1 MTEILIA
8 LVMFAVFAAAWALLF
23 KAGALDWLID
33 ARMQTARTMLGQSQF
48 AFGGE
53 VRGVAAAAVAVRA
66 RAKPAARASAAAP
79 ATSTARPSRAGG
91 WLPAAPAHA

>member
-48 AFGGE
+48 AFDGE
-53 VRGVAAAAVAVRA
+53 VRGVAAAAVRA

-79 ATSTARPSRAGG
+79 ANSTARPSRAGG